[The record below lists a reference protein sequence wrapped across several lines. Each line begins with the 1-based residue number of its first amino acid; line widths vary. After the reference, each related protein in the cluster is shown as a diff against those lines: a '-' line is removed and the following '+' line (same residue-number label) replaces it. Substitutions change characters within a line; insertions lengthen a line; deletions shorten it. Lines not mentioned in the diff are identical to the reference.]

1 MNNISNQ
8 IRKYLLK
15 VDTKTITI
23 NNYDY
28 FTTEY
33 NLPSDRLINI
43 PQDYKGSLEMVKK
56 INKNKTVIDIGGN
69 CGLFCIP
76 VEKEGY
82 TVYSFEPI
90 EMNVS
95 LLEYNKK
102 ENNCNNLF
110 IIPKAVSNQDVKR
123 TIYIPYCSDNTSFNQ
138 EVAISNMK
146 KKDFIEEEVD
156 CIKFDTWIEKNK
168 DLDVGFIKIDVQGFE
183 KEVLEGMQDFLK
195 TCNDVYILIEWDEV
209 HTKNA
214 GFSLND
220 LENLIYSNGFKLSQ
234 KYFGDKLFY
243 KN

>member
-8 IRKYLLK
+8 IKKYLLK
-15 VDTKTITI
+15 VDTKTIII

-33 NLPSDRLINI
+33 NLPSDKLINI

-123 TIYIPYCSDNTSFNQ
+123 RIYIPYCSDNTSFNQ

-168 DLDVGFIKIDVQGFE
+168 YLDVGFIKIDVQGFE
-183 KEVLEGMQDFLK
+183 KEVLEGMQNFLK
-195 TCNDVYILIEWDEV
+195 SCNDVYILIEWDEV